1 MAGLSALM
9 GASAMFPGVGVGSM
23 PHLASATLLGASGG
37 VGAVGVAQ
45 PGLVI
50 IVSNL
55 NKTECMVTCQESR
68 LCIIKGIQR

>member
-1 MAGLSALM
+1 
-9 GASAMFPGVGVGSM
+9 V
-23 PHLASATLLGASGG
+23 GASGG

-55 NKTECMVTCQESR
+55 NKTVRFFWRELLA
-68 LCIIKGIQR
+68 LCCDQVISHSFYFWTSIVCNLYIICT